1 MRFNDQKLT
10 IIAIIALFMCL
21 LGSLTRSVAA
31 GSVFP
36 GMLQHHN
43 HSRGTS
49 IHNDGPIENCGDLRM
64 EFDHERAEV
73 RSEERTIPRG
83 EAALLKVSAGANGG
97 VQVQGRERNDYSV
110 TLCKAAAAG
119 PDAEGILSQISLKVS
134 NGEVSVNGPG
144 NHDEWFAYL
153 LVKSPKG
160 AAIEAHATNGPL
172 GFYGVDGKVSAK
184 TVNGP
189 VELDDASG
197 DTEISATNGPV
208 SVNRGSGNV
217 RVRTENGPIS
227 VSLEGDSWKGT
238 GLQADAENGPVSLH
252 VPQGFQS
259 RFVVESKGY
268 SPVTCHA
275 SVCDQARKTWDD
287 DHKRIEYGS
296 GEAVIRL
303 STVNGPVTVQ

>member
-10 IIAIIALFMCL
+10 IIATIAIFMWL
-21 LGSLTRSVAA
+21 LGTRTRSVAA
-31 GSVFP
+31 GVVFP
-36 GMLQHHN
+36 TVLQHHS

-49 IHNDGPIENCGDLRM
+49 IGGNGPVENCGGLRM

-83 EAALLKVSAGANGG
+83 EAAVLKVTAGANGG
-97 VQVQGRERNDYSV
+97 VQVQGWEKNDYSV

-119 PDAEGILSQISLKVS
+119 SDAEGILSQISMNVS
-134 NGEVSVNGPG
+134 NGEVSVNGPADR
-144 NHDEWFAYL
+144 DEWFAYL

-160 AAIEAHATNGPL
+160 AAIEARATNGPL
-172 GFYGVDGKVSAK
+172 EFYRVDGRVSAK

-189 VELDDASG
+189 VELEDASG
-197 DTEISATNGPV
+197 DMEISANNGPV
-208 SVNRGSGNV
+208 SVNRGSGNM
-217 RVRTENGPIS
+217 RVRTQNGPIS
-227 VSLEGDSWKGT
+227 ISLEGDSWKGA
-238 GLQADAENGPVSLH
+238 GLRADAENGPVSLH

-259 RFVVESKGY
+259 SFVVESKGY

-287 DHKRIEYGS
+287 EHKKIEYGS
-296 GEAVIRL
+296 GEAVIRV

>member
-1 MRFNDQKLT
+1 MRLNDKNL
-10 IIAIIALFMCL
+10 AIISIVAIFMCL
-21 LGSLTRSVAA
+21 GGTRTRSVAA

-36 GMLQHHN
+36 AILQHHG

-49 IHNDGPIENCGDLRM
+49 IHSDGPVENCSDLRM
-64 EFDHERAEV
+64 EFDHEKAEV
-73 RSEERTIPRG
+73 RSEEKTIPRG
-83 EAALLKVSAGANGG
+83 EAAVLKVSAGANGG
-97 VQVQGRERNDYSV
+97 VQVQGWERNDYSV
-110 TLCKAAAAG
+110 TLCKAAAPG
-119 PDAEGILSQISLKVS
+119 TDAESILSQISLKVS
-134 NGEVSVNGPG
+134 NGEVSVNGPA
-144 NHDEWFAYL
+144 NQDEWFAYL

-172 GFYGVDGKVSAK
+172 GFYRVDGKVSAK

-189 VELDDASG
+189 VELEDASG
-197 DTEISATNGPV
+197 DMEISARNGPV

-227 VSLEGDSWKGT
+227 VSLEGNSWNGT
-238 GLQADAENGPVSLH
+238 GLRADAENGPVSLH
-252 VPQGFQS
+252 VPSGFQS
-259 RFVVESKGY
+259 SFVVESKGY
-268 SPVTCHA
+268 SPVSCHA